1 MDLSKLK
8 STRIGGLMSKKWML
22 ISLAVVITLP
32 VMLLIIGATFLN
44 ATDLKEHR
52 ETIAEHISQAT
63 GRQLSLNGELELN
76 ISTKLSIVVTDMSLA
91 NATWASEPEMLTI
104 KRVEAEM
111 MLLPLL
117 SGKFHIPRFHL
128 EGVKALA
135 ETNASG
141 ISNWMF
147 TEAVD
152 DEVEVDDAGDHG
164 TLKHHWISDMNIANV
179 EFSYHD
185 GQTGKI
191 ITSKLDHARIGATD
205 KNSPTVIDIVGEVN
219 KNPVEIHGK
228 FALPTSLVK
237 SGAGIPI
244 ELQASVLDFKAEVAG
259 NLTGTKNSPVIDL
272 TIQVNA
278 ANLKKLRQV
287 FGDVVPT
294 NGKIELN
301 AKLKSQS
308 SQLQLS
314 ELELKLGKGRIHGWL
329 SLDTSGPIPDI
340 QSELNA
346 TNLNI
351 DKLLPTKSKTVKAKA
366 IPAKKSKG
374 EKLFSEEALPFDML
388 SQAIIKA
395 TLRGHNLVRHNRRLK
410 EVEFS
415 IELVDEKLSVSML
428 KHSFIRDKFAADI
441 VVDASGIGTPSTT
454 ITFKVPRLELSE
466 LLITGGGAAAVE
478 GPLAIDVF
486 LQGRG
491 NSMAQI
497 MGSLDGNINLLMEQ
511 GSANAK
517 ALDIFVGGL
526 YAMVGTIFVDESAKT
541 KINCAICDF
550 KLVDGELTSKLAV
563 LDTQYSTVFVD
574 GQVDLEKEQLDI
586 KVSPKAKGVTL
597 SVAYP
602 VHLYGSLSKPSV
614 EIEKT
619 DALLKSGEL
628 WANIV
633 YPPSAL
639 VKFSDLADGRQ
650 NACVS
655 MVAKNAG
662 HSILEGTGKL
672 VGDAVKGTG
681 DIIKD
686 VGSGI
691 GKLFDTGEKEEDTEA
706 PTEIDIDNDDF
717 GMDD

>member
-1 MDLSKLK
+1 V
-8 STRIGGLMSKKWML
+8 SKKWIL
-22 ISLAVVITLP
+22 ISLAIVFLLP
-32 VMLLIIGATFLN
+32 VMLLVSGVVFLN
-44 ATDLKEHR
+44 TTDLKEHR
-52 ETIAEHISQAT
+52 EAIAEHISQAT
-63 GRQLSLNGELELN
+63 GRQFSLNGELELK

-91 NATWASEPEMLTI
+91 NAIWASEPEMLTL

-111 MLLPLL
+111 MVLPLL
-117 SGKFHIPRFHL
+117 FGKIHIPRFHL
-128 EGVKALA
+128 EGTKVLA

-164 TLKHHWISDMNIANV
+164 ALKHLWISDMNITDV
-179 EFSYHD
+179 EFSYRD
-185 GQTGKI
+185 RQTGKS

-205 KNSPTVIDIVGEVN
+205 KNSPTVIDIVGKVN
-219 KNPVEIHGK
+219 KSPVEIHGK
-228 FALPTSLVK
+228 FALPTSLAK
-237 SGAGIPI
+237 SGAEIPI
-244 ELQASVLDFKAEVAG
+244 ELQASVLDFKAEVVG
-259 NLTGTKNSPVIDL
+259 HVTGTKDSPVIDL
-272 TIQVNA
+272 TLQADA

-294 NGKIELN
+294 IGKIDLN
-301 AKLKSQS
+301 AKMTSQS
-308 SQLQLS
+308 SELKLS
-314 ELELKLGKGRIHGWL
+314 DLELRLGKGRIHGWL
-329 SLDTSGPIPDI
+329 TLDTSGSVPDI
-340 QSELNA
+340 QSELNVA
-346 TNLNI
+346 DLNI
-351 DKLLPTKSKTVKAKA
+351 DKLLSTKSKTVKAKA
-366 IPAKKSKG
+366 KPDKKSEG
-374 EKLFSEEALPFDML
+374 EKLFSEEALPFDLL
-388 SQAIIKA
+388 SQANIKA
-395 TLRGHNLVRHNRRLK
+395 TLRGENLVRHNRRLK
-410 EVEFS
+410 EVEVS
-415 IELVDEKLSVSML
+415 IDLVDEMLSVSML
-428 KHSFIRDKFAADI
+428 KHSFIRDKFVADF
-441 VVDASGIGTPSTT
+441 VVDASGMGMPSTT
-454 ITFKVPRLELSE
+454 ITIKVPKLELSE
-466 LLITGGGAAAVE
+466 LLITGGGAAAVQ
-478 GPLAIDVF
+478 GPMAIDVF
-486 LQGRG
+486 LHGRG
-491 NSMAQI
+491 SSMAQI

-526 YAMVGTIFVDESAKT
+526 TAMVGTIFVDESAKT

-574 GQVDLEKEQLDI
+574 GQVDLGNEKLDI

-602 VHLYGSLSKPSV
+602 VRLYGRLSKPSV

-639 VKFSDLADGRQ
+639 VKFSDLADGKS

-655 MVAKNAG
+655 MVAENAG
-662 HSILEGTGKL
+662 HSILDDTAEVVGDTVEV
-672 VGDAVKGTG
+672 VGDAVKGVG
-681 DIIKD
+681 SAIED

-691 GKLFDTGEKEEDTEA
+691 GKLFGAGEKEDDSEEPAETDS
-706 PTEIDIDNDDF
+706 DNDDF